1 MKKIKVGI
9 IGCGTIGEELARAC
23 CGALKEKI
31 ELIALHDTEKEK
43 SEKLARALKKN
54 VTVDS
59 QGELFKRS
67 DLIVEAASSAISLA
81 VVKKAIDSSKSVLI
95 MSVGGLIA
103 SAGLLEEAR
112 KKGINV
118 YLPSGAICGLDGLKA
133 AGISKIESVTLTTRK
148 PLRGLEGAPY
158 LAKKNI
164 DINAVTGEKVLF
176 EGSAEEA
183 VRGFPKNVNV
193 ASILSLAGIGAKRTR
208 VRIITSPE
216 YTKNSHEVEI
226 SGDFGKITTRT
237 ENVPSSGN
245 PKTSALAILSAIATL
260 EGIAGSVRMGT

>member
-1 MKKIKVGI
+1 MKKLKVGI
-9 IGCGTIGEELARAC
+9 IGCGTIGEELARRSEE
-23 CGALKEKI
+23 ALKEKI
-31 ELIALHDTEKEK
+31 EVVALYDIEKEK
-43 SEKLARALKKN
+43 SEKLSRTLKKS
-54 VTVDS
+54 VAVDS
-59 QGELFKRS
+59 LEDLFERAG
-67 DLIVEAASSAISLA
+67 LIVESASSAISLEI
-81 VVKKAIDSSKSVLI
+81 VKKAIENSKTVLI

-112 KKGINV
+112 KKGVNV
-118 YLPSGAICGLDGLKA
+118 YFPSGAVCGIDGLKA

-158 LAKKNI
+158 LKEKNI
-164 DINAVTGEKVLF
+164 DINAITGEKVLF

-183 VRGFPKNVNV
+183 MRGFPKNINV
-193 ASILSLAGIGAKRTR
+193 ASILSLAGIGRKKTA

-226 SGDFGKITTRT
+226 SGDFGKITTKT
-237 ENVPSSGN
+237 ENVPSPRN

-260 EGIAGSVRMGT
+260 EGIADSVRMGT